1 MFSKCEVNHYFPTCV
16 WVHEIANHPAINDQL
31 ERELHGLRA
40 AGKGHGGTERAWR
53 SDGDLH
59 QLEGFRPLTQIL
71 VAASKGVLDFLKCRY
86 QGFDITNCWANI
98 NRRGEAHHLHSH
110 PNNFLSGVYYVRAP
124 EGCGDI
130 VFHDPRQQAIV
141 LLPAVA
147 EYTPFN
153 SSRQRVAPKAGT
165 LLVFPSWFQHLVE
178 ENTSDAER
186 ISISFNVML
195 RGSVGQQSGGAN
207 F

>member
-1 MFSKCEVNHYFPTCV
+1 MFAKCEINQYFPTCV
-16 WVHEIANHPAINDQL
+16 WVHELSHHQALNDRLDQAL
-31 ERELHGLRA
+31 QDQRA
-40 AGKGHGGTERAWR
+40 AGQGHGGATAAWR

-59 QLEGFRPLTQIL
+59 KQDSFRDFTDCAI
-71 VAASKGVLDFLKCRY
+71 AASKGVLDFLKCRY
-86 QGFDITNCWANI
+86 QGFEVTNCWANI
-98 NRRGEAHHLHSH
+98 NRTGESHHIHSH

-124 EGCGDI
+124 AQCGDI

-141 LLPAVA
+141 LLPNVS

-153 SSRQRVAPKAGT
+153 AARQRITPQAGT
-165 LLVFPSWFQHLVE
+165 LLMFHSWLQHLVE
-178 ENTSDAER
+178 ENRSDQER

-195 RGSVGQQSGGAN
+195 RGSVGRQSGGAE